1 MTQHLSKNDKID
13 LRHCFVEHTGNV
25 WKVKTLIKAAST
37 LKAHEFDLSSISLE
51 DPIRWH
57 MNNVRDA
64 LAHLDR
70 LRRADTS
77 LPIIQRADGCIMNG
91 WHRIIKAMSEGKK
104 SIPAKIFIENPKPDF
119 VLPLDH
125 PAVLRI

>member
-1 MTQHLSKNDKID
+1 MNDGNID

-25 WKVKTLIKAAST
+25 WRVGTLIKAADV
-37 LKAHEFDLSSISLE
+37 LDAYEFDLSNISLE

-57 MNNVRDA
+57 MSSVRDA

-70 LRRADTS
+70 LRKADIS
-77 LPIIQRADGCIMNG
+77 RPIIQRADGCIMNG
-91 WHRIIKAMSEGKK
+91 WHRIIKAMSEGKAF
-104 SIPAKIFIENPKPDF
+104 ILAKRFKENPKPDF
-119 VLPLDH
+119 ILPLDH

>member
-1 MTQHLSKNDKID
+1 MTNENID

-25 WKVKTLIKAAST
+25 WRVDTLVKAAST
-37 LKAHEFDLSSISLE
+37 LDVYEFNLSNISLE

-57 MNNVRDA
+57 MSSVRDA

-70 LRRADTS
+70 LRRADIS
-77 LPIIQRADGCIMNG
+77 RPIIQRADGCIMNG

-104 SIPAKIFIENPKPDF
+104 FIPAKRFIENPEPDF
-119 VLPLDH
+119 ILPLDH
-125 PAVLRI
+125 TAILRV